1 MELEGLEKKAWT
13 WRQAV
18 RGMNHTSQHVYLY
31 CMSVCISAYVY
42 SKCINTTVDA
52 DPYGGMMGDLARN
65 LAVQLYFLA
74 DTNLSLPASLVSR
87 LSPLKLINA
96 KSP

>member
-1 MELEGLEKKAWT
+1 MEGLEKRAWT

-18 RGMNHTSQHVYLY
+18 KGMNHTSRHAYPIPYVRLY
-31 CMSVCISAYVY
+31 ISVCVLY
-42 SKCINTTVDA
+42 KCINTTVYA

-65 LAVQLYFLA
+65 LAEQLCYLA
-74 DTNLSLPASLVSR
+74 DTNLSLPAGLVSQI
-87 LSPLKLINA
+87 SPSKLINA